1 MQDIGVCPTIGK
13 GILVAS
19 AMRRTG
25 PGVPMP
31 DLGVCHFIS
40 IGRLLVVRLK
50 ISGLRSILGITRRS
64 WSISIISSW
73 CCPPIV
79 IVSR

>member
-1 MQDIGVCPTIGK
+1 MQDIGVCPSIGK
-13 GILVAS
+13 GLLVPS
-19 AMRRTG
+19 ATRRTG

-64 WSISIISSW
+64 WSISIIISW
-73 CCPPIV
+73 CVEPMDIL
-79 IVSR
+79 SL